1 MRRTLPAFAPVSWG
15 LEQTVTQRHPVVGGS
30 VVTNQPTSR
39 KSAALGSWMR
49 DAGCVGGTFASR
61 NPHPASRYIR
71 AMLSVTFLG
80 TSAARPTVERN
91 VSAMALVREGETL
104 LFECG
109 EGTQRQMMRY
119 GVSFAL
125 SEIFFTHFHADHFL
139 GVIGLIRTLG
149 LQVRTEPMV
158 LYGPKGAKKVLGQ
171 AIQLGVERVPFEVE
185 IEEVKPGMVLGER
198 GKGKRE
204 GYDICV
210 FGTEHGGGS
219 VGYALREHERP
230 GRFDPDK
237 ARAAGVPEGHL
248 WGKLQRGETVGLAD
262 GRTVSADG
270 IVGSKRPGRLVV
282 FTGDTRPCAAVV
294 DAAQGADLLIHE
306 ATFGEEEKERA
317 KETGHSTAREAAQI
331 ALAAKARRLVLSH
344 VSARYSISAEELV
357 KEAREVFKETA
368 VAKDGMTIEV
378 PYQP

>member
-1 MRRTLPAFAPVSWG
+1 
-15 LEQTVTQRHPVVGGS
+15 
-30 VVTNQPTSR
+30 
-39 KSAALGSWMR
+39 
-49 DAGCVGGTFASR
+49 
-61 NPHPASRYIR
+61 
-71 AMLSVTFLG
+71 MLSVTFLG

-91 VSAMALVREGETL
+91 VSAMSLVREGETL

-158 LYGPKGAKKVLGQ
+158 LYGPKGAKKLLGQ
-171 AIQLGVERVPFEVE
+171 AIQLGVERVPFEIE
-185 IEEVKPGMVLGER
+185 IRELKPGEVVQR
-198 GKGKRE
+198 DA
-204 GYDICV
+204 YDICV

-230 GRFDPDK
+230 GRFDPEK

-248 WGKLQRGETVGLAD
+248 WGKLQRGETVGLPD
-262 GRTVSADG
+262 GRTVTADG
-270 IVGSKRPGRLVV
+270 IVGPKRPGRVIV

-317 KETGHSTAREAAQI
+317 KETGHSTAREAAQV
-331 ALAAKARRLVLSH
+331 ALAAKAKRLVLSH

-357 KEAREVFKETA
+357 KEAREVFRETT
-368 VAKDGMTIEV
+368 VAKDGMTVEV
-378 PYQP
+378 PFAD

>member
-1 MRRTLPAFAPVSWG
+1 
-15 LEQTVTQRHPVVGGS
+15 
-30 VVTNQPTSR
+30 
-39 KSAALGSWMR
+39 
-49 DAGCVGGTFASR
+49 
-61 NPHPASRYIR
+61 
-71 AMLSVTFLG
+71 MLSVTFLG

-91 VSAMALVREGETL
+91 VSGVALVREGETL

-149 LQVRTEPMV
+149 LQARVEPMR
-158 LYGPKGAKKVLGQ
+158 LYGPRGAKKVLGQ
-171 AIQLGVERVPFEVE
+171 AIELGVERVPFKVE
-185 IEEVKPGMVLGER
+185 IEEVKPGTTLRTTDDGR
-198 GKGKRE
+198 RE
-204 GYDICV
+204 GYEIQV

-219 VGYALREHERP
+219 VGYALREHERR
-230 GRFDPDK
+230 GRFDVEK
-237 ARAAGVPEGHL
+237 ARAAGIPEGPL
-248 WGKLQRGETVGLAD
+248 WGKLTKGEPITLPNGPTFQPSDFVGP
-262 GRTVSADG
+262 
-270 IVGSKRPGRLVV
+270 KRPGRLVV
-282 FTGDTRPCAAVV
+282 LTGDTRPCAAVV

-306 ATFGEEEKERA
+306 ATFGEEEKDRA
-317 KETGHSTAREAAQI
+317 KETGHSTAKEAAQV

-357 KEAREVFKETA
+357 NEAREVFKETA

-378 PYQP
+378 PFPD